1 MRTVSGAYDLAW
13 WQSYPRLRLT
23 SLNLKTDE
31 DTYTGRGATQPDGR
45 LVILLSNGARE
56 MRMSGSLARLRVE

>member
-1 MRTVSGAYDLAW
+1 MRTVFGAYDLAW